1 MPRSTNIAQLLALI
15 SLATHLMITTFAQAA
30 AETVTAQRQPL
41 IRLLEAEMRANTN
54 WVRIH
59 AAEAL
64 IQSGCTNAVARFFA
78 PLVANETPSA
88 QIGDWRVM
96 AQAAETEAQRRASV
110 ALIRHA
116 LLDEHSPVRLQ
127 AAESLAKL
135 GSVAVTD
142 RPVLERWLKDAD
154 ESTAPF
160 VLWLLTL
167 SSSAEDRASVEARL
181 AKSLDSNDPIA
192 RLRTAFA
199 LGRLKTLSP
208 ASFEQLTEQARR
220 ETCDSPARVYLI
232 AAQLLHEE
240 EETARQELIKQLTVY
255 LNATKPNEQLEAATV
270 LGMRST
276 VAQGPGLMR
285 LLKSREP
292 DARIGAANG
301 LLHLLR

>member
-1 MPRSTNIAQLLALI
+1 MT
-15 SLATHLMITTFAQAA
+15 ATFTYAA
-30 AETVTAQRQPL
+30 AEPVTGQRQPL
-41 IRLLEAEMRANTN
+41 IRLLEEEMQTNTN

-64 IQSGCTNAVARFFA
+64 IQHGCTNPVAKFFA
-78 PLVANETPSA
+78 PFVAQENPSA
-88 QIGDWRVM
+88 RIGEWRVM
-96 AQAAETEAQRRASV
+96 AQAAETEAQRRASI
-110 ALIRHA
+110 AHIRHA

-142 RPVLERWLKDAD
+142 RPILEHWLKNTDAA
-154 ESTAPF
+154 TAPF

-167 SSSAEDRASVEARL
+167 SSIPEDRPSGEARL
-181 AKSLDSNDPIA
+181 AKWLDANDPIA

-199 LGRLKTLSP
+199 LGRLKTLAP
-208 ASFEQLTEQARR
+208 ASLEQLTRR
-220 ETCDSPARVYLI
+220 GQREPSDSPARVYLI

-240 EETARQELIKQLTVY
+240 EKTARQELIQQLAGY
-255 LNATKPNEQLEAATV
+255 LNSAKPNEQLEAATV
-270 LGMRST
+270 LGMRGT
-276 VAQGPGLMR
+276 VEQRSGLMR
-285 LLKSREP
+285 LLQSREP

>member
-1 MPRSTNIAQLLALI
+1 MQRSTNLARLLTSG
-15 SLATHLMITTFAQAA
+15 SLATLMTTLFAYAA
-30 AETVTAQRQPL
+30 AGPVTVQRQPL
-41 IRLLEAEMRANTN
+41 IRLLEQEMLANTN

-64 IQSGCTNAVARFFA
+64 IQHGCTNPVTKLFA
-78 PLVANETPSA
+78 PLGANENPSA
-88 QIGDWRVM
+88 QIGVWRVL

-116 LLDEHSPVRLQ
+116 LLDEHSPGRLQ

-135 GSVAVTD
+135 GSVDVTD
-142 RPVLERWLKDAD
+142 RPVLERWLKNAD

-167 SSSAEDRASVEARL
+167 LSGPQDRASVEARL

-199 LGRLKTLSP
+199 LGRLKTLSRGSL
-208 ASFEQLTEQARR
+208 AQLTRR
-220 ETCDSPARVYLI
+220 AQVEAADSPARVYLI
-232 AAQLLHEE
+232 AAWLLHEE
-240 EETARQELIKQLTVY
+240 DKTAQLKLMKQLAVF
-255 LNATKPNEQLEAATV
+255 LNSAKPNEQLEAATV
-270 LGMRST
+270 LGMRGT
-276 VAQGPGLMR
+276 VEERPGLMR
-285 LLKSREP
+285 LLRSREP